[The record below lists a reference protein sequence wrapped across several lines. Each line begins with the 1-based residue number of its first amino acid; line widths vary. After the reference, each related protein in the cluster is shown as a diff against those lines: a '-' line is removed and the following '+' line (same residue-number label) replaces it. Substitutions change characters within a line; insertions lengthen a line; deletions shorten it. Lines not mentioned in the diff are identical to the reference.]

1 MDTNTLRAAVT
12 LAGLCLFVLLVLWA
26 WSPRRRSAHV
36 AAAQLP
42 FAGDDT
48 PASAAPTTKGNA
60 P

>member
-26 WSPRRRSAHV
+26 WSPRRRSAHA

-42 FAGDDT
+42 FLDDSP
-48 PASAAPTTKGNA
+48 PASAARPTESQH